1 MELKTYI
8 IPNFKTIEVRV
19 ENRYCI
25 AEVSNKPIGGGG
37 GDDTGGEGTG
47 PEEETAGAS
56 IFRDGI
62 WDED

>member
-25 AEVSNKPIGGGG
+25 AEVSNKPIGGGSG
-37 GDDTGGEGTG
+37 NGTG
-47 PEEETAGAS
+47 NEEEDDAGAS
-56 IFRDGI
+56 IFREGI

>member
-1 MELKTYI
+1 MKLKTYI

-25 AEVSNKPIGGGG
+25 AEVSNKPIGGGSG
-37 GDDTGGEGTG
+37 NGTG
-47 PEEETAGAS
+47 NEEEEDDAGAS
-56 IFRDGI
+56 IFREGI

>member
-25 AEVSNKPIGGGG
+25 AEVSNKPIGG
-37 GDDTGGEGTG
+37 DTGDEDDK
-47 PEEETAGAS
+47 EETDAGAS